1 MRWNGRGEVVCPLR
15 GQSLESRLAAQRSVE
30 RAVGPTGCGLE
41 SRRSEASGGV
51 SWLGQMQRIGMGGT
65 DQVSQQLGASRRT
78 RPGIF
83 QDQLG
88 QLSAGS
94 SPSTLS
100 RLGPIGRRKNR
111 GFSIGTPTFG
121 EARPS
126 NKAFQPT
133 NVDANGLTP
142 FAAER
147 RCSTGSGPEARN
159 NDA

>member
-30 RAVGPTGCGLE
+30 RAVGPTGCGPE

-51 SWLGQMQRIGMGGT
+51 SWLGQMQRISMGGT
-65 DQVSQQLGASRRT
+65 DQVSQQLGASRGT
-78 RPGIF
+78 RPGMF
-83 QDQLG
+83 PDQLG
-88 QLSAGS
+88 QISAGS

-126 NKAFQPT
+126 NNALHLTKVAT
-133 NVDANGLTP
+133 NGLAP
-142 FAAER
+142 FAGER
-147 RCSTGSGPEARN
+147 ECWADQGPTGREV
-159 NDA
+159 